1 MPRDLGGQ
9 GVPDLDR
16 FGRALRL
23 RWLWQE
29 WVDDAKP
36 WVGTIVPCNDID
48 RLLFNSST
56 TVTIGNGH
64 KAWFWHHALLEGEAP
79 RYLAPNL
86 FKLVRRKKEDGTPG
100 TTQWEPDQIIAG
112 TDHYIYT
119 SPRVRRPMGQ
129 ITKCA
134 AAG

>member
-1 MPRDLGGQ
+1 MPRDLGGL

-56 TVTIGNGH
+56 TVTIGDGH
-64 KAWFWHHALLEGEAP
+64 KAWFWHHALLEREAP

-86 FKLVRRKKEDGTPG
+86 FKLVRRKK
-100 TTQWEPDQIIAG
+100 
-112 TDHYIYT
+112 
-119 SPRVRRPMGQ
+119 
-129 ITKCA
+129 
-134 AAG
+134 